1 VLAVLAL
8 AVTSQHYW
16 YALLLVWLAAALTAF
31 VLAGG
36 IPRETT
42 GALRYLILTSLA
54 LMLLLLLPA
63 FLSPES
69 IKGDSAVALVMPPGY
84 PQNGERAME
93 AGLAL
98 QTAIVLLIVGFGIL
112 LMVVPFHGQLV
123 ALATHGAP
131 MVAPFMLLAFP
142 PVVFYLLFRL
152 GQTCPT
158 LFQEPLV
165 FDVWRWM
172 GIAAVAIGGL
182 SVLGQRRWGSLVGY
196 AVLVDWGAGLVAL
209 GQGTPDGL
217 EQATLMLGW
226 RALSLLLVGAGWTVV
241 FKLSGKQESLDACAG
256 VLRRRPLS
264 VLALVVGML
273 SLAAFPL
280 TAGAT
285 ARWRLIGD
293 LMSTRPGMAW
303 ALILAGLGIG
313 VGTAF
318 ALRDCLTGSPIEG
331 ERDHLRDRPLDAV
344 LDTAFGLFSLWLIG
358 SLFLRS
364 ALWFDLVQQLFLSHF
379 SFLPS

>member
-1 VLAVLAL
+1 
-8 AVTSQHYW
+8 
-16 YALLLVWLAAALTAF
+16 
-31 VLAGG
+31 
-36 IPRETT
+36 
-42 GALRYLILTSLA
+42 LRYLILTSLA
-54 LMLLLLLPA
+54 LMLLLVLPA

-69 IKGDSAVALVMPPGY
+69 IEGDRHSDGAAVTFVMPPGY
-84 PQNGERAME
+84 PQNGERAIE
-93 AGLAL
+93 AGPAL
-98 QTAIVLLIVGFGIL
+98 QAAIVLLIVGFGIL

-131 MVAPFMLLAFP
+131 MVAPFMMLAFP

-152 GQTCPT
+152 GQTCPA
-158 LFQEPLV
+158 LFQDPLV

-172 GIAAVAIGGL
+172 GVATVAIGGL
-182 SVLGQRRWGSLVGY
+182 SAVGQRRWGSLIGY

-209 GQGTPDGL
+209 SQGTPDGL

-226 RALSLLLVGAGWTVV
+226 RVLSLLLIGAGWTVV
-241 FKLSGKQESLDACAG
+241 FKLSGKQDSLDACVG

-280 TAGAT
+280 TAGAA
-285 ARWRLIGD
+285 ARWGLIAD
-293 LMSTRPGMAW
+293 LLSARPGMAW
-303 ALILAGLGIG
+303 VLILAGLGIG
-313 VGTAF
+313 IGTAF
-318 ALRDCLTGSPIEG
+318 ALRACLTGSPS
-331 ERDHLRDRPLDAV
+331 RDEPDHPKDRPLEAV
-344 LDTAFGLFSLWLIG
+344 LDTAFGLFALWLVG

-364 ALWFDLVQQLFLSHF
+364 SLWFGLVQQLFLSHF